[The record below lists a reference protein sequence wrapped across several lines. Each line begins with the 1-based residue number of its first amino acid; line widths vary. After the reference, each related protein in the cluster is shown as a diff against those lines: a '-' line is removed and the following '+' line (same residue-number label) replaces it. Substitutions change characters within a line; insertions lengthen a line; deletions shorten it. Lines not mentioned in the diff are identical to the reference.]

1 MVELVDIPERRK
13 QIPPQSSD
21 LPAAFGFESNE
32 ENNFG
37 SNIMPIL
44 NNFDNLIEMEMNIQF

>member
-37 SNIMPIL
+37 SNIELFWPLNWNGDEHTIL
-44 NNFDNLIEMEMNIQF
+44 N